1 MKTFFQ
7 TIGAA
12 FGMFSRLPVSRNVWD
27 KKNMR
32 YMFIAFPLVGLVIGI
47 LWFCWLLFGS
57 WLGIPQLLLC
67 VGFVAIPLLI
77 SGGIHMDGY
86 ADVSDALASYASPE
100 KKRAIMN
107 DPHVG
112 SFAVIRVIVYL
123 VSYVALYEAVSL
135 ADRAGYIIAL
145 SFVFSRCLSG
155 ISAANFP
162 LAKNTGLANTFQHMS
177 DKRTVTIW
185 LSLFALITAGLMV
198 GLNVG
203 SGISMVVAAMLV
215 FYHYYRMSINK
226 FGGVT
231 GDLSGWFL
239 QKAEWWMLAA
249 LVAYQLISVKL

>member
-12 FGMFSRLPVSRNVWD
+12 FGMFSRIPVPRSVWND
-27 KKNMR
+27 KNMR
-32 YMFIAFPLVGLVIGI
+32 YMFIAFPLIGVVIGL
-47 LWFCWLLFGS
+47 LWFCWLLLCS
-57 WLGIPQLLLC
+57 WLGIPQLFLC
-67 VGFVAIPLLI
+67 CGFVFLPLI
-77 SGGIHMDGY
+77 ITGGIHMDGY
-86 ADVSDALASYASPE
+86 ADVCDALASYGSVE

-112 SFAVIRVIVYL
+112 SFAVIRVAMYL
-123 VSYVALYEAVSL
+123 ISYVALYASVSL
-135 ADRAGYIIAL
+135 ADRAGYIIAI

-177 DKRTVTIW
+177 DKRTVTLW
-185 LSLFALITAGLMV
+185 LSLFALIAAGFMI

-203 SGISMVVAAMLV
+203 GGIVMVAAAMIV
-215 FYHYYRMSINK
+215 FYHYYRMSVNK

-239 QKAEWWMLAA
+239 QKCEWWMLAG
-249 LVAYQLISVKL
+249 LVAYQLISAKI